1 MRIMIDIIIE
11 KTKESD
17 PHSNEIQTIE
27 LVNEE
32 PNNSLRNILHSSNES
47 TSYIEEY
54 ELIEG
59 GREIKVSGFC
69 MVT

>member
-32 PNNSLRNILHSSNES
+32 PNNSLHSSNES

-69 MVT
+69 MIP